1 LGKPNTV
8 KWGLRAILAALVILS
23 LGLKFAAPYRATQ
36 DVEPISGLASVLG
49 SHLSGPMSHKGWG
62 SAENPS
68 WIITAPVTG
77 CREPLTIVTVIP
89 PSFNAAVALASFERP
104 GDRHYF
110 AYLDW
115 ISSQPDRWGLLR
127 LRIWQR
133 AQQMLHASA
142 YGSPRVMLYIIES
155 SDCRVVEA
163 VSWRKY
169 WLAGR

>member
-1 LGKPNTV
+1 M

-23 LGLKFAAPYRATQ
+23 LGLKFAAPYRASQ
-36 DVEPISGLASVLG
+36 DVEPISGLTAVLG

-62 SAENPS
+62 SAQNPS
-68 WIITAPVTG
+68 WIVTAPVAG
-77 CREPLTIVTVIP
+77 CREPMTIVTVIP
-89 PSFNAAVALASFERP
+89 PSFDSAAALASFERP

-115 ISSQPDRWGLLR
+115 ISSQPDRWLLLKR
-127 LRIWQR
+127 RIWQR
-133 AQQMLHASA
+133 GQEMLHVDG

-155 SDCRVVEA
+155 SDCRVAEA

-169 WLAGR
+169 WLTGR